1 MFNKPTFG
9 GASTS
14 GFGFN
19 NAQATSPFG
28 QSAFGKPATTAFG
41 QTSTFGQPSSSL
53 FGGNQPTGGLFGA
66 TNTSPFGAPQPTTQS
81 GFGGFSQPANTS
93 VFGSTTGNQNSSI
106 FGQSGTSAFGAA
118 KPSGF
123 GFGGTQPSTS
133 IFGQAST
140 SNATAPGFFGQQNAG
155 TSSIFGATPTPA
167 FGATATGSGGTGIV
181 KYQPSMGTDTLMKNG
196 QANSVNTKQYCI
208 TTMKEY
214 EGKSLEELRME
225 DYLSNRKGPQAGAVG
240 GMFGQTQPTNS
251 LFGAP
256 AQPQQTTGIFGQQ
269 PENKG
274 LFGTTNTM
282 PGFGQQSAFGAAT
295 SQPSAGGLFNKS
307 FAPAPTTST
316 SGFGFGA
323 TANNASSSLFGPKP
337 FGAPTT
343 GGVFGAGQ
351 TNPGAQTGFGQT
363 NTGFGGFGQT
373 NANPGAP
380 LFGQTTDKP
389 AFGMATTSTG
399 FGFGTN
405 TNTMSGGGLFQPKPA
420 TGFGAQTGGFGTTT
434 SMASGFGGF
443 GQNNAGSSL
452 FNSSFN
458 KPATSGFGSF
468 GNPTSS
474 APLGGLGTN
483 NVSLFGGQTNK
494 PGGFFGSN
502 TGTATGGGLF
512 NNSLSFG
519 NNNSLMGG
527 LGQNSLGIG
536 GAPALGQTQQTG
548 VPVHQQILAL
558 ATSPYGDNP
567 IFKDLKPP
575 MGLSEDA
582 LKPTN
587 PAAQKAILESPASQ
601 LRVSSIKLASG
612 VKVKPVGNGLSKRSL
627 FEGLEEYDSS
637 VEENF
642 NLRPNARRLIITK
655 SESTP
660 NKSLNA
666 SITRSPQ
673 SSSLYPALPEK
684 SKASLNVSADAA
696 NKENQE
702 SFTNEIPTS
711 MPKSLDNN
719 PRRVSWLHS
728 NLDKN
733 RNRNS
738 DVYLENTI
746 QEIVTEKQKTD
757 SQKTSGVSTGSKI
770 STSPSNAD
778 DASQIKDVS
787 DISSRGGG
795 ASDVEE
801 IDPATA
807 SSEPHPTG
815 IILRRAG
822 YYTIPSLDE
831 LVNYVKDDKTCIVS
845 NFTIGR
851 DGYGNVFY
859 NEEMDVY
866 GLNIDE
872 NVFFRHKEIVIYPID
887 DRRPPV
893 GYGLNRPAQI
903 TLDQIWPVD
912 KATHDIIKDPE
923 RLQAM
928 GYEDNLRRVCRKH
941 DTRFVEYRPET
952 GSWVFKVDH
961 FSKYG
966 LTDSDEEYSEP
977 VDPAKKPKISA
988 PLQRKAP
995 SRDTLERTKQT
1006 AGAAAVLSPK
1016 SFTHPDIDELRQMT
1030 AVEGSFEMED
1040 DFDMDFMPSF
1050 SQTQP
1055 VSPSASMAMELGA
1068 KSHKLQLMKAAFF
1081 TEDDYDNRSVCT
1093 DSVTGRETPEQQ
1105 DQIVPSR
1112 HLGSRFSSMQS
1123 MYKGSS
1129 VMSLQTQSEDTPI
1142 MPYTPAARMSAVTK
1156 PESAEKRMP
1165 RQIIEPI
1172 YYPLVVEPK
1181 IAIVNPVGTIVPYEG
1196 SIARRLKGKSVA
1208 DIGILTGRRF
1218 KVGWGPKNSVMVLTT
1233 AHIIQDMKR
1242 ATMCIGDY
1250 AAVLGARESNDKSPA
1265 IAMRLEVASVLP
1277 IRGFRQSIQN
1287 HLGLQL
1293 KYCEKVIFSPMECPQ
1308 FLPAGG
1314 TDLLAEHCQLARNQQ
1329 NMSKQEKYAQS
1340 VWSLCEALWGEE
1352 EELQGQDPA
1361 SHLTVM
1367 RRRELLSNWLEEV
1380 VAEKTVNVGEKSDYL
1395 EYLIE
1400 LLYAHKVTEACELA
1414 FMKSDMNLSLL
1425 ISQSSGG
1432 PIVRQLMQHQ
1442 LASWQDVEADKFINV
1457 NRLKVF
1463 MLIAGIPLLSSSN
1476 TSLGDGN
1483 GGTIN
1488 VFQDVSWITALAIN
1502 LWYLC
1507 SPTASITDAL
1517 LNYESAFQSEDG
1529 VAAPPNPPYTD
1540 YEVESKNPIQDLRY
1554 HLLKLYSK
1562 RSHRIETLLNPATHT
1577 ADSMDFRLS
1586 WLLLQTLATLGY
1598 HHCSEKSECQLHTS
1612 FASQLENYGMW
1623 HWAVF
1628 VLLHIRNRERR
1639 EICVQQMLYRYITLP
1654 DEGDEEYM
1662 AKERFVIEQL
1672 HIPVTWIFWAK
1683 AVRAGS
1689 MNQYHEQAEFL
1700 IKAKQWNS
1708 AHEVIMNHIAPDA
1721 VINDNIPYL
1730 KELLGKL
1737 TETKKIMNWRNQG
1750 QIIHDFIDMNEKF
1763 ESLKMVSES
1772 DLVSRWESLKPQLDE
1787 LCSRI
1792 NLFPCPTAKHRLC
1805 QSEISQRLACLV
1817 RGILMTSPHLN
1828 PCLLIKVALEKLPL
1842 PQEYAQKELKFF
1854 IDSVMVDTFQHTEE
1868 QMDA

>member
-1 MFNKPTFG
+1 MFNNKSTFG

-19 NAQATSPFG
+19 STPTASPFG
-28 QSAFGKPATTAFG
+28 QSTFGKPATTGFG
-41 QTSTFGQPSSSL
+41 QTSAFGQPSSSL
-53 FGGNQPTGGLFGA
+53 FGGNQPAGGLFGA
-66 TNTSPFGAPQPTTQS
+66 TQTSPFGAAQPTTQS
-81 GFGGFSQPANTS
+81 GFGGFNQPANTS
-93 VFGSTTGNQNSSI
+93 VFGSTAGNQNTSI

-123 GFGGTQPSTS
+123 GFGGTQPATS

-140 SNATAPGFFGQQNAG
+140 SNASAGGFFGQQQAAN
-155 TSSIFGATPTPA
+155 SSIFGATQAPA
-167 FGATATGSGGTGIV
+167 FGGATAGSGGTGIV
-181 KYQPSMGTDTLMKNG
+181 KYQPSIGTDTLMKNG
-196 QANSVNTKQYCI
+196 QTNNVTTKQYCI

-225 DYLSNRKGPQAGAVG
+225 DYMSNRKGPQAGATG
-240 GMFGQTQPTNS
+240 GMFGISNPS
-251 LFGAP
+251 APSGIFGPP
-256 AQPQQTTGIFGQQ
+256 AQQTTGIFGQP

-274 LFGTTNTM
+274 LFGNTNTM
-282 PGFGQQSAFGAAT
+282 TGFGQQSAFGAAT
-295 SQPSAGGLFNKS
+295 SQPSAGGLFNKP
-307 FAPAPTTST
+307 FAAAPTTST
-316 SGFGFGA
+316 SGFGFGN
-323 TANNASSSLFGPKP
+323 TANNASSNLFGAKP
-337 FGAPTT
+337 FGQPAT
-343 GGVFGAGQ
+343 GNVFGAAQ
-351 TNPGAQTGFGQT
+351 PNAGAPSAFGQP
-363 NTGFGGFGQT
+363 NTGFGGFGQP
-373 NANPGAP
+373 NANQAAP
-380 LFGQTTDKP
+380 LFGQTADKP
-389 AFGMATTSTG
+389 AFGMAATSSG

-405 TNTMSGGGLFQPKPA
+405 TNTMSGGSLFQPKPA
-420 TGFGAQTGGFGTTT
+420 TGFGAPTGAFGTTT
-434 SMASGFGGF
+434 SMAGGFGGF
-443 GQNNAGSSL
+443 GQTNTSGSL

-483 NVSLFGGQTNK
+483 NVSLFGGQQNK
-494 PGGFFGSN
+494 PGGFFGG
-502 TGTATGGGLF
+502 TGGAATGGSLF

-527 LGQNSLGIG
+527 LGQNTLGMG
-536 GAPALGQTQQTG
+536 GAPALGQTQQVGG

-575 MGLSEDA
+575 MGISEDA

-587 PAAQKAILESPASQ
+587 PAAQKAIPESPASQ
-601 LRVSSIKLASG
+601 FKVSTLKLSSA
-612 VKVKPVGNGLSKRSL
+612 VKVKPVGNALSKKSL

-642 NLRPNARRLIITK
+642 NLKPNARRLIITK
-655 SESTP
+655 ATTTP
-660 NKSLNA
+660 NKSINQ
-666 SITRSPQ
+666 SPGT
-673 SSSLYPALPEK
+673 STLYPVLPK
-684 SKASLNVSADAA
+684 RASLNETA
-696 NKENQE
+696 NKENNE

-711 MPKSLDNN
+711 MPPENTT
-719 PRRVSWLHS
+719 RRISWLHS

-733 RNRNS
+733 RTRNS

-746 QEIVTEKQKTD
+746 QEIVAEKQKSD
-757 SQKTSGVSTGSKI
+757 KSSGVSSASKI
-770 STSPSNAD
+770 SLSPVNV
-778 DASQIKDVS
+778 ASQAQSQDVS
-787 DISSRGGG
+787 QRT
-795 ASDVEE
+795 SDAHEVL
-801 IDPATA
+801 DAGPF
-807 SSEPHPTG
+807 EPHATG

-822 YYTIPSLDE
+822 YYTIPSLDD
-831 LVNYVKDDKTCIVS
+831 LVKNIKDGKSCIVN

-851 DGYGNVFY
+851 EGYGNVFF

-866 GLNIDE
+866 GLNLDE
-872 NVFFRHKEIVIYPID
+872 NVYFRHKEIVIYPVD
-887 DRRPPV
+887 DRRPPI

-903 TLDQIWPVD
+903 TLDQVWPTD
-912 KATHDIIKDPE
+912 KATHDVIRDPE

-928 GYEDNLRRVCRKH
+928 GFEDLLRRVCRKH
-941 DTRFVEYRPET
+941 DTRFVEYRAET
-952 GSWVFKVDH
+952 GSWVFKVEH

-966 LTDSDEEYSEP
+966 LTDSDEEGAAA
-977 VDPAKKPKISA
+977 VDPAKKPKLAAHIQQKEMLEKSKEIAGSISS
-988 PLQRKAP
+988 K
-995 SRDTLERTKQT
+995 TY
-1006 AGAAAVLSPK
+1006 
-1016 SFTHPDIDELRQMT
+1016 THPDIDELRQMIP
-1030 AVEGSFEMED
+1030 VEGSYEMED
-1040 DFDMDFMPSF
+1040 DFDVDFMPTF
-1050 SQTQP
+1050 SQTHP
-1055 VSPSASMAMELGA
+1055 VSPSASVAMELGT

-1081 TEDDYDNRSVCT
+1081 ADDDYDNRSVCT
-1093 DSVTGRETPEQQ
+1093 DMTGRETPEQQ

-1112 HLGSRFSSMQS
+1112 LLGSRFSSMQS

-1142 MPYTPAARMSAVTK
+1142 MRMPSVQQAK
-1156 PESAEKRMP
+1156 MEEKKLP
-1165 RQIIEPI
+1165 RQIIEPMQ
-1172 YYPLVVEPK
+1172 YPLVIEPK
-1181 IAIVNPVGTIVPYEG
+1181 IAIVNPMGTIIPYEG
-1196 SIARRLKGKSVA
+1196 SLAHRLRGKCVA
-1208 DIGILTGRRF
+1208 DIGILSGRRF
-1218 KVGWGPKNSVMVLTT
+1218 KVGWGPRNSLTLLTT
-1233 AHIIQDMKR
+1233 SHIVQNFRKST
-1242 ATMCIGDY
+1242 ASVGDY
-1250 AAVLGARESNDKSPA
+1250 AAILGTRGPDDNSPA
-1265 IAMRLEVASVLP
+1265 IAMRLEVASVMP
-1277 IRGFRQSIQN
+1277 IGAFERSIHK
-1287 HLGLQL
+1287 HLGIQL
-1293 KYCEKVIFSPMECPQ
+1293 KHSEKVIFSPQECPQ

-1314 TDLLAEHCQLARNQQ
+1314 TDLLSEHCQLARGQEQ
-1329 NMSKQEKYAQS
+1329 MSKQEKYVQS

-1352 EELQGQDPA
+1352 EELLGQDPA

-1380 VAEKTVNVGEKSDYL
+1380 VVEKNIGQKTDYL

-1414 FMKSDMNLSLL
+1414 FMKEDMNLSLL
-1425 ISQSSGG
+1425 ISQASGG
-1432 PIVRQLMQHQ
+1432 PIVRQLIQHQ

-1476 TSLGDGN
+1476 ASLGDGN

-1488 VFQDVSWITALAIN
+1488 VFQDVNWITALAIN

-1517 LNYESAFQSEDG
+1517 LNYESAFMSDDG
-1529 VAAPPNPPYTD
+1529 VAAAPNPPYTD

-1586 WLLLQTLATLGY
+1586 WFLLQTLDTLGY

-1623 HWAVF
+1623 HWAAF

-1639 EICVQQMLYRYITLP
+1639 EMCVQQLLYRHIALP
-1654 DEGDEEYM
+1654 DDDGDDEYGL
-1662 AKERFVIEQL
+1662 KEKFVIEQL

-1683 AVRAGS
+1683 AVRAGAAKK
-1689 MNQYHEQAEFL
+1689 YHEQAEFL
-1700 IKAKQWNS
+1700 IKAKRWNL
-1708 AHEVIMNHIAPDA
+1708 AHEVIMEHIAPDA

-1730 KELLGKL
+1730 KDLLTSL
-1737 TETKKIMNWRNQG
+1737 TETKEIMNWRNQG
-1750 QIIHDFIDMNEKF
+1750 QILHDFIDMNEKF
-1763 ESLKMVSES
+1763 ESLKMVPES

-1817 RGILMTSPHLN
+1817 RGILMTSPNLN

-1842 PQEYAQKELKFF
+1842 PQEYAQKELHFF
-1854 IDSVMVDTFQHTEE
+1854 IDSVMVDTFQHT
-1868 QMDA
+1868 D